1 MTCRGDPIGVHF
13 MSRATE
19 TVAPPNLSC
28 HPERRSRSPERSEG
42 EGSLCPASQTLRGV
56 YPERSEWA
64 QGDKRRQAAQV
75 GRPGTSVSVNTY
87 GGKPWPLAG
96 AMCPWHWVEPM
107 DGILNINKTTGM
119 TSHDVV
125 ASIRRLLKQ
134 KRVGHAGTLDP
145 AASGVLPICIG
156 KGTRVAEYLSE
167 SGKAYQA
174 EIVFGVETDTYDSE
188 GAIVRTAS
196 TTDLTRARI
205 EQVLQHFT
213 GQQMQLPPRYSAIKL
228 QGQPAYKLARA
239 GEDITL
245 KPRPITIYRL
255 EVIDWLAPRLIL
267 AVECSKGTYI
277 RSLAHDI
284 GEQLGCGAYL
294 AALVRTRSGPF
305 SLAESITLEQLAG
318 AVAEDNGQRAAR
330 FIYPLDIALQ
340 QYPALRLDDVTVERV
355 LHGNAFTYD
364 ERTHADLARV
374 YDSAG
379 RFLAIASWDG
389 QRDLWQPRK
398 VFL

>member
-1 MTCRGDPIGVHF
+1 MVGCP
-13 MSRATE
+13 
-19 TVAPPNLSC
+19 
-28 HPERRSRSPERSEG
+28 SRSPWNPVWGQVSSINRG
-42 EGSLCPASQTLRGV
+42 PTTMRRVHRLATASHTSGV
-56 YPERSEWA
+56 P
-64 QGDKRRQAAQV
+64 
-75 GRPGTSVSVNTY
+75 
-87 GGKPWPLAG
+87 
-96 AMCPWHWVEPM
+96 
-107 DGILNINKTTGM
+107 
-119 TSHDVV
+119 
-125 ASIRRLLKQ
+125 SIRRLLKQ

-284 GEQLGCGAYL
+284 GEQLGCGADL

-318 AVAEDNGQRAAR
+318 AVGEDNGQRAAR
-330 FIYPLDIALQ
+330 CIYPLDIALQ

-364 ERTHADLARV
+364 EHTHAELARV
-374 YDSAG
+374 YDMAG

-389 QRDLWQPRK
+389 KRDMWQPKK